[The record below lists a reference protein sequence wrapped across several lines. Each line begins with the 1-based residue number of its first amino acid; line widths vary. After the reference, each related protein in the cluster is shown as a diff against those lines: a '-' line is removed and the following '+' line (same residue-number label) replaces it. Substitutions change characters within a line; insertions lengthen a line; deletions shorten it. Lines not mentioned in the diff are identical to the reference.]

1 MKNTQM
7 EMMGLASSHIRGVIM
22 WSCRNNS
29 ILAVRK
35 RFNLKL
41 CSLCVFALLRHSSIL
56 QANRYKKLSCL
67 LSSCTIVEN
76 ESVFN
81 ELSGLLVLYILLVE
95 LKWALQK
102 EW

>member
-1 MKNTQM
+1 MKMTNTKM
-7 EMMGLASSHIRGVIM
+7 EMMGLVSSHTRGVVM

-56 QANRYKKLSCL
+56 
-67 LSSCTIVEN
+67 
-76 ESVFN
+76 
-81 ELSGLLVLYILLVE
+81 
-95 LKWALQK
+95 
-102 EW
+102 